1 MMTWRVPREFHQ
13 RLCEEMLKYSRGAD
27 YSSVLARE
35 KQDTGKSEGEKNRDI
50 R

>member
-1 MMTWRVPREFHQ
+1 MTTWLVLREFHQ
-13 RLCEEMLKYSRGAD
+13 RLCGEMLKYSLGVD
-27 YSSVLARE
+27 YSSASARE

>member
-13 RLCEEMLKYSRGAD
+13 RLCEEMLKYSLGVD
-27 YSSVLARE
+27 YSSASARE

>member
-1 MMTWRVPREFHQ
+1 MIWRVLRESHQ
-13 RLCEEMLKYSRGAD
+13 RLCEEMLKYSLGVD
-27 YSSVLARE
+27 YSSASARE

>member
-13 RLCEEMLKYSRGAD
+13 RLCGEMLKYSLGVD
-27 YSSVLARE
+27 YLSASARE
-35 KQDTGKSEGEKNRDI
+35 KQDTGKSKGEKNHDI